1 MPQPAIKDWRPP
13 KFVYTG
19 GAVNRIIAGNI
30 LICICLLFSLGSKA
44 YAQRP
49 APKKTM
55 IKGEIMYT
63 VLKPGAI
70 PAIFEPEFISVNDA
84 DEFFYPDE
92 PIIAVIDGDSAKGYS
107 AWYLDHHE
115 VVNDYINGKAI
126 TVTW

>member
-1 MPQPAIKDWRPP
+1 MK
-13 KFVYTG
+13 
-19 GAVNRIIAGNI
+19 RIVRAN
-30 LICICLLFSLGSKA
+30 LSICLFFLFVLVFEI

-49 APKKTM
+49 APKETL

-63 VLKPGAI
+63 LLKPGDI
-70 PAIFEPEFISVNDA
+70 PAIFEPVFIDIQEA
-84 DEFFYPDE
+84 DKLYFLDE

-107 AWYLDHHE
+107 AWHLDHHE